1 MDSEQLKKFREGD
14 HATFNRIMEHYQKPI
29 YYFIFRMTGNATDA
43 EDLTQDTFVKAY
55 LERENFRGDSAINT
69 WIYRI
74 AANLTKNHLRWHSIR
89 RYATLDTVLQFFT
102 GDSGEDS
109 GEDREILEK
118 RLLHYVRQLPARQR
132 SVFILKY
139 YDGLTHEEIADILEI
154 SLSASKTNFHYAV
167 KTLKEIVDQHHE

>member
-14 HATFNRIMEHYQKPI
+14 HATFNRIMEQYQKPI
-29 YYFIFRMTGNATDA
+29 YYFIYRMTGNATDA

-55 LERENFRGDSAINT
+55 LERENFRGESAVNT

-89 RYATLDTVLQFFT
+89 RYATLDAVLEFF
-102 GDSGEDS
+102 SGES
-109 GEDREILEK
+109 GENPVAEREILEK
-118 RLLHYVRQLPARQR
+118 RLLRFVQQLPARQR

-139 YDGLTHEEIADILEI
+139 YNGLSHEEIAHILEI

-167 KTLKEIVDQHHE
+167 KSLKEIADKNHE